1 MSTINK
7 IILVSIALVWTVTP
21 ESSQETKEVDLSA
34 PKDLATFSA
43 LTSTAPNATKESSD
57 QDSSTIPE
65 EIQDLRILDCT
76 ECFDKDSQIQALK
89 KSKNN
94 VEREA
99 TTRKNKIKLLEKTI
113 TSMESKIQDVK
124 ALKKSKNDI
133 KKEVSAKKCEIKVFE
148 KERKD
153 FEKKKLPPWKVKYKI
168 SKQKLIPKTVN

>member
-1 MSTINK
+1 MK
-7 IILVSIALVWTVTP
+7 ALNELN
-21 ESSQETKEVDLSA
+21 ESSRNELQRILQFTNDLKAEVESKNSEL
-34 PKDLATFSA
+34 KA
-43 LTSTAPNATKESSD
+43 LREDANAYKLSSD

-89 KSKNN
+89 KSKND

-113 TSMESKIQDVK
+113 TSMESKIQDVE

-133 KKEVSAKKCEIKVFE
+133 KKEVTAKKYEIKVFE

-153 FEKKKLPPWKVKYKI
+153 FERKI
-168 SKQKLIPKTVN
+168 TSMESKI